1 MNCNISLLLRVG
13 ILTSYVCLGSPV
25 CFILASYNYPGAIRS
40 TWGRM
45 AEELDDA
52 TWDLLDGPGQ
62 RANDMG
68 LGMLLKM
75 TRCHDLGLGQL
86 FFPEMELDSDG
97 TANEEEGEG
106 QAEVLVKWVGE
117 AEEKVAGEDAIAH
130 AMTGKEDVVEVLER
144 LQVEDAGTGAT
155 QPAS

>member
-1 MNCNISLLLRVG
+1 MHRDVSSLLHVG
-13 ILTSYVCLGSPV
+13 ILTSHVCLGSPV

-86 FFPEMELDSDG
+86 FFPDMEFDSDATCNEPDSEREEDMKEKKWVEEGSVDGEDRVEEEVTVKMATVALDSG
-97 TANEEEGEG
+97 
-106 QAEVLVKWVGE
+106 V
-117 AEEKVAGEDAIAH
+117 DAAAI
-130 AMTGKEDVVEVLER
+130 
-144 LQVEDAGTGAT
+144 
-155 QPAS
+155 

>member
-1 MNCNISLLLRVG
+1 MNCDISSLLRVG
-13 ILTSYVCLGSPV
+13 ILTSHVCLGSPV

-86 FFPEMELDSDG
+86 FFPELEFDSDE
-97 TANEEEGEG
+97 TANEGDEEMRVEAKSVGDGAEMREVHVSIG
-106 QAEVLVKWVGE
+106 QVES
-117 AEEKVAGEDAIAH
+117 
-130 AMTGKEDVVEVLER
+130 EDVVEKVQA
-144 LQVEDAGTGAT
+144 LQLEDAVAT
-155 QPAS
+155 PMSES

>member
-1 MNCNISLLLRVG
+1 MHRDVSSLLRVG
-13 ILTSYVCLGSPV
+13 ILTSHVCLGSPV

-86 FFPEMELDSDG
+86 FFPELEFDSDE
-97 TANEEEGEG
+97 TANEGDEEMRVEAKSVGNMAEMKELHVSIDQVKSEG
-106 QAEVLVKWVGE
+106 VV
-117 AEEKVAGEDAIAH
+117 EKVQALQLEDA
-130 AMTGKEDVVEVLER
+130 V
-144 LQVEDAGTGAT
+144 AT
-155 QPAS
+155 PTSES

>member
-1 MNCNISLLLRVG
+1 M
-13 ILTSYVCLGSPV
+13 

-86 FFPEMELDSDG
+86 FFPELEFDSDE
-97 TANEEEGEG
+97 TANEGDEEMRVEAKSVGNMAEMKELHVSIDQVKSEG
-106 QAEVLVKWVGE
+106 VV
-117 AEEKVAGEDAIAH
+117 EKVQALQLEDA
-130 AMTGKEDVVEVLER
+130 V
-144 LQVEDAGTGAT
+144 AT
-155 QPAS
+155 PTSES

>member
-1 MNCNISLLLRVG
+1 MNRDVSHLLRVG
-13 ILTSYVCLGSPV
+13 LLTLHICLGSPV
-25 CFILASYNYPGAIRS
+25 CFILASYNHPGAIRS

-86 FFPEMELDSDG
+86 FFPDLEFDSDE
-97 TANEEEGEG
+97 TANEGEEEVRVEAKFVGDE
-106 QAEVLVKWVGE
+106 AEVKDVHVGIGQVE
-117 AEEKVAGEDAIAH
+117 SSERVMEKVQALQLEDA
-130 AMTGKEDVVEVLER
+130 V
-144 LQVEDAGTGAT
+144 GT
-155 QPAS
+155 PMPVS

>member
-1 MNCNISLLLRVG
+1 MNCDVFPFHRAV
-13 ILTSYVCLGSPV
+13 ILIVHVNSGSPV

-86 FFPEMELDSDG
+86 FFPDLEFDSDE
-97 TANEEEGEG
+97 TANE
-106 QAEVLVKWVGE
+106 
-117 AEEKVAGEDAIAH
+117 GEDEERVEAKSAGFEVGMEGVH
-130 AMTGKEDVVEVLER
+130 ADTCQVEEVVERTHALR
-144 LQVEDAGTGAT
+144 LDSAVGALV
-155 QPAS
+155 PVS

>member
-1 MNCNISLLLRVG
+1 M
-13 ILTSYVCLGSPV
+13 YVGSPV

-62 RANDMG
+62 QANDMG

-86 FFPEMELDSDG
+86 FFPEMEMDSDG
-97 TANEEEGEG
+97 TANEEETEG
-106 QAEVLVKWVGE
+106 QAEVLVKWVE
-117 AEEKVAGEDAIAH
+117 DAEEKVTGEDAIVH
-130 AMTGKEDVVEVLER
+130 ADKTAKEDVVEVLER

-155 QPAS
+155 ESAS